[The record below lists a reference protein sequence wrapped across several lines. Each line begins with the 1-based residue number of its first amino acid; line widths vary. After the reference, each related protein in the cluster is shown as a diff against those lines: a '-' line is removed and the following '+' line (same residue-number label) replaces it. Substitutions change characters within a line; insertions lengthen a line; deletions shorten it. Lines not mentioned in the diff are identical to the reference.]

1 MLEKGQNRISVAWRA
16 SYTFASRP
24 HATRGDSSID
34 PSSQVAD
41 NVEITAGEYAACGEQ
56 TPRSPREQ
64 DAADAGRC
72 AENGGRGRTGYV
84 LVKNSRESHRATLPE
99 ESRHCD
105 RLDRMRP
112 TRDEM
117 QRMEGES
124 EHTGDALQVKNWERV
139 VQKGVAVAVKRQ
151 WCECAMPT
159 LDLLERRPTHARVV
173 PVHCPPF
180 FARSPTQLYSPSPSS
195 SYPNSS
201 LAQRHLT
208 SEAEIRG
215 ERGRDT
221 LRGGKH
227 GSAVAKHGGYGSAG
241 VWGGCERARMRVRL
255 QGASW
260 ECDRQQWIM
269 QTKGMPTR
277 WAQVERDGTAA
288 FTFGANGSTNAIPA
302 LC

>member
-1 MLEKGQNRISVAWRA
+1 
-16 SYTFASRP
+16 
-24 HATRGDSSID
+24 
-34 PSSQVAD
+34 
-41 NVEITAGEYAACGEQ
+41 
-56 TPRSPREQ
+56 
-64 DAADAGRC
+64 
-72 AENGGRGRTGYV
+72 
-84 LVKNSRESHRATLPE
+84 
-99 ESRHCD
+99 
-105 RLDRMRP
+105 MRP

-173 PVHCPPF
+173 PVPFPPF

-208 SEAEIRG
+208 SEAGADVDEKYAGRG
-215 ERGRDT
+215 GGSRDT

-241 VWGGCERARMRVRL
+241 VWGAMQVRARMRVRL

-277 WAQVERDGTAA
+277 WAQVERDGTASYDLL
-288 FTFGANGSTNAIPA
+288 STIAAKREMRGVHIWGERQYERDTRTVLTLNLLRRRERPRPRSFSDSAPA
-302 LC
+302 VFPRPTRPEPDLVLIQSWCETRKHVERNSLL